1 MALPSS
7 IKESDSFMGIF
18 RKEQIFLINYK
29 PDTLNFKNDYYAWM
43 ASLEALKSI
52 LEGGF
57 GLTNRGSAVRPKGRV
72 KIKAT
77 QNNMTLEIFVK

>member
-18 RKEQIFLINYK
+18 RKEQIFLNNYK

-52 LEGGF
+52 L
-57 GLTNRGSAVRPKGRV
+57 
-72 KIKAT
+72 
-77 QNNMTLEIFVK
+77 